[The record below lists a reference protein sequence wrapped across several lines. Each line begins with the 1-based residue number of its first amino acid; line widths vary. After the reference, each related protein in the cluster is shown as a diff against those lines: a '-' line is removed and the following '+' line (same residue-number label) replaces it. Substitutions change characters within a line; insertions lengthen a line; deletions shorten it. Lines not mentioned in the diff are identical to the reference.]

1 MKQKEYEELMYAMT
15 VFDRS
20 YYTADI
26 IFDKHKTIIFIYN
39 SSREA
44 KHKFRGKVEAYK
56 ETGVFCLRDRKI
68 RTDRYTLLF
77 KSRSQ
82 VVNGGLRG
90 YDKQSTIL
98 INRGGLC

>member
-1 MKQKEYEELMYAMT
+1 MKQKEYEELMYVKA
-15 VFDRS
+15 VFDHS

-39 SSREA
+39 STKEA
-44 KHKFRGKVEAYK
+44 EHKFRGKVEAYK

-68 RTDRYTLLF
+68 RTDSYTLIF

-82 VVNGGLRG
+82 VVNGDLRG

-98 INRGGLC
+98 ISRGGLC